1 MVEFIGEIAAILT
14 ALLWTINSIL
24 FTLAGK
30 KIGAFCVNAYR
41 IIIATIF
48 VSITHL
54 IIFGTVFPQAGI
66 EQWFWIG
73 LSGIIGLGI
82 GDFGLFSAFVLIG
95 PRLSVLVMALS
106 PIFASIGAY
115 IILGELLSVH
125 VILGITITLAGVIL
139 AVLEKESEVTWI
151 SKRSKG
157 LGLLLAL
164 IGAGGQGIGVVLA
177 KKGMFFTTKTILNPL
192 TVTLMRVII
201 GAIFIWS
208 VLVVIGKLPE
218 LKRNIRNKTGL
229 KYTTAGA
236 FVGPFIGVTLSMV
249 AIAYTQT
256 GIAQTLMSL
265 MPVMIIP
272 LTKIAYNEKTKR
284 KGILGA
290 IMAVIGVAILFQR

>member
-1 MVEFIGEIAAILT
+1 
-14 ALLWTINSIL
+14 
-24 FTLAGK
+24 
-30 KIGAFCVNAYR
+30 
-41 IIIATIF
+41 
-48 VSITHL
+48 
-54 IIFGTVFPQAGI
+54 
-66 EQWFWIG
+66 
-73 LSGIIGLGI
+73 
-82 GDFGLFSAFVLIG
+82 
-95 PRLSVLVMALS
+95 MALS

-139 AVLEKESEVTWI
+139 AVLEKESEVTWT
-151 SKRSKG
+151 SKRSKK
-157 LGLLLAL
+157 LGLLLAF

-208 VLVVIGKLPE
+208 TLVIIGKLPE

-272 LTKIAYNEKTKR
+272 LTRIAYSEKTKR
-284 KGILGA
+284 QGILGA